1 MKRAAPGV
9 LLALLLAGL
18 YVLAAKR
25 VAGAAGFPLDD
36 AWIHARLA
44 RNLSEGGGLAFN
56 AGEPAAVSSAPLW
69 TLLVYLP
76 AAAGVPF
83 PWASFLAGALL
94 AGALPVLAFRLVQRA
109 VGDRSAAWFSALL
122 LAGTHPM
129 PWSSVSGMETPLAAA
144 LVAATLLA
152 ALSARPGASL
162 VLAGAAGLA
171 RPELV
176 LLPVFVLA
184 DVLWRE
190 RALRR
195 PRVVG
200 LAIGALLA
208 GIAPFAV
215 NRALAGAWLF
225 SSFAAKV
232 GRHGMLAALLEGRA
246 DAVPSVMATNLPLYL
261 AALVKALG
269 RDNAAL
275 LLLVPIGLWR
285 LAAGRGGSHL
295 PWMVFVLL
303 PCFMA
308 VLAPFGGP
316 EFHEQRYIG
325 PLVAVMVLAGCVAL
339 AALPPFLKRPAARL
353 PLMALIAALSVPGA
367 WTAARRYAIEV
378 KNITEMQV
386 TVGRW
391 LAERPGGPGTIATN
405 DIGAIGFLTR
415 APILDLTGL
424 ASPDAIP
431 YLRRPPPAGS
441 RNRGWN
447 GASESGLVDF
457 MRERRPGYVAVFP
470 AWYPGRSF
478 HESLGAEVFRVT
490 LEDNLICGDRTMI
503 VYRPSWNGARGRL
516 GGSLRQAWRPHGRGR
531 PARRR
536 RIGAGRRRG
545 PFPGGCVPG
554 GRPGQSRGRRGS
566 ARPPR
571 RGASAASPGPPGAS
585 GPRGSG
591 DCPAGWPGI
600 PPGHGRAPRAAAST
614 RPPTGGA
621 RGSPR
626 RPRAA
631 GRNPPGHKPHRG
643 RPRGATNATHAI
655 TRTHS

>member
-1 MKRAAPGV
+1 MKRAAPGI

-18 YVLAAKR
+18 HVLAAKR
-25 VAGAAGFPLDD
+25 VAGTAGFPLDD

-44 RNLSEGGGLAFN
+44 RSLAEGGGFTFN
-56 AGEPAAVSSAPLW
+56 ASEPAAVSSAPLW
-69 TLLVYLP
+69 TLLVSLP

-83 PWASFLAGALL
+83 PWASLLAGALL

-109 VGDRSAAWFSALL
+109 AGDQSAAWFPALMI
-122 LAGTHPM
+122 AGTHPL

-152 ALSARPGASL
+152 ALAARPGLSL
-162 VLAGAAGLA
+162 LLAGAAGLA

-176 LLPVFVLA
+176 LLPGFVLA
-184 DVLWRE
+184 DLLFRE
-190 RALRR
+190 RPLRR
-195 PRVVG
+195 PRFFR
-200 LAIGALLA
+200 LALGASLA

-215 NRALAGAWLF
+215 NRMLSGVWLF

-232 GRHGMLAALLEGRA
+232 GRHGVLAALLEGRA
-246 DAVPSVMATNLPLYL
+246 DLVPSIAATNLPLYL
-261 AALVKALG
+261 VPLLKALW

-275 LLLVPIGLWR
+275 LLLAPIGLWR

-295 PWMVFVLL
+295 PWMIFVLL
-303 PCFMA
+303 PCCMA

-325 PLVAVMVLAGCVAL
+325 PHVAVTVLAACVAL
-339 AALPPFLKRPAARL
+339 AALPPPLRRPAARV
-353 PLMALIAALSVPGA
+353 PLMALIAALSVPGV
-367 WTAARRYAIEV
+367 WTAAGRYAIEV

-391 LAERPGGPGTIATN
+391 LAERPEGPGVIATN
-405 DIGAIGFLTR
+405 DIGAIGFVTR

-447 GASESGLVDF
+447 GASESGLVDL
-457 MRERRPGYVAVFP
+457 MRERRPRYVAVLP

-503 VYRPSWNGARGRL
+503 VYRPVWNG
-516 GGSLRQAWRPHGRGR
+516 RQAGPGVSQAGEAGARSRS
-531 PARRR
+531 PAAGTPDRR
-536 RIGAGRRRG
+536 
-545 PFPGGCVPG
+545 
-554 GRPGQSRGRRGS
+554 
-566 ARPPR
+566 
-571 RGASAASPGPPGAS
+571 
-585 GPRGSG
+585 
-591 DCPAGWPGI
+591 
-600 PPGHGRAPRAAAST
+600 RAAARAARWSV
-614 RPPTGGA
+614 RA
-621 RGSPR
+621 RGKAGTI
-626 RPRAA
+626 PRA
-631 GRNPPGHKPHRG
+631 
-643 RPRGATNATHAI
+643 
-655 TRTHS
+655 TR